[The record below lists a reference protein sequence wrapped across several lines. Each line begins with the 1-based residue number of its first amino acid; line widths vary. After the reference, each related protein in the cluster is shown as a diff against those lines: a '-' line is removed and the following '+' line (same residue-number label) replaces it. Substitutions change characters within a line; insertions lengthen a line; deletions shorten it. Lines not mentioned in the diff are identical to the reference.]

1 MNEEE
6 VLSAGGMPISHP
18 AYVAKLHPHFV
29 NREFVT
35 ITYRTDPEALAKVV
49 PAPLK
54 PASDP
59 LVNYEFIRMPDA
71 TGLGDYHESGQTIP
85 VTFDG
90 QPGAYTHAMYVDDF
104 AAIAQG
110 RELMGYPKVLASP
123 HVEVRRD
130 FILCT
135 LDYNDV
141 RVVTATMT
149 YKRKR
154 VDDAV
159 ARRALEAPGFLL
171 KLIPHIDGSPRICEL
186 VKFRVGDLVVR
197 GAWTGEATLELHPHV
212 QAPVAALP
220 VLEVVSASHII
231 ADLSLGDCEIAYDYL
246 RERAAR
252 GSARKAR

>member
-1 MNEEE
+1 MTEDE
-6 VLSAGGMPISHP
+6 VLSASSMPVAHP
-18 AYVAKLHPHFV
+18 TYTKGAVRFV

-35 ITYRTDPEALAKVV
+35 ITYRTDPAALAKVV

-59 LVNYEFIRMPDA
+59 LVKYEFIRMPDA
-71 TGLGDYHESGQTIP
+71 TGLGDYTESGQVVP
-85 VTFDG
+85 VTFYG
-90 QPGAYTHAMYVDDF
+90 QPAAYTHAMYVDDF

-110 RELMGYPKVLASP
+110 RELMGYPKVLANP

-130 FILCT
+130 TILCT
-135 LDYNDV
+135 LEYYGV

-154 VDDAV
+154 VDDAM
-159 ARRALEAPGFLL
+159 ARRALETPGFLL
-171 KLIPHIDGSPRICEL
+171 KLIPHIDGSPRVCEL
-186 VKFRVGDLVVR
+186 VKFRLGDLVLR

-220 VLEVVSASHII
+220 VREVVSAMHVV
-231 ADLSLGDCEIAYDYL
+231 ADLSLGDAEIAYDYL

-252 GSARKAR
+252 ESVRRAG

>member
-6 VLSAGGMPISHP
+6 VLSAGSMPLAHP
-18 AYVAKLHPHFV
+18 AYLAKLHPHFV

-35 ITYRTDPEALAKVV
+35 VTYRTDPAALARVV

-54 PASDP
+54 PARDP
-59 LVNYEFIRMPDA
+59 LVNYEFVRMPDA
-71 TGLGDYHESGQTIP
+71 TGLGNYHESGQVIP
-85 VTFDG
+85 VTFEG
-90 QPGAYTHAMYVDDF
+90 QPAAYTHAMYVDDF

-110 RELMGYPKVLASP
+110 REMMGYPKVLASP
-123 HVEVRRD
+123 KVEVRRD
-130 FILCT
+130 CLVCT
-135 LDYNDV
+135 LEYYGV

-159 ARRALEAPGFLL
+159 ARRALETPGFLV
-171 KLIPHIDGSPRICEL
+171 KLIPHIDGSPRVCEL

-220 VLEVVSASHII
+220 VLEVVSATHVI
-231 ADLSLGDCEIAYDYL
+231 ADLSLGDAEIAYDYL
-246 RERAAR
+246 RERAGRATAR
-252 GSARKAR
+252 RAG

>member
-6 VLSAGGMPISHP
+6 VLSAGGMPIAHP
-18 AYVAKLHPHFV
+18 AYVAKLHPHFF

-35 ITYRTDPEALAKVV
+35 ITYRTDPAALAKVV

-54 PASDP
+54 PARDP

-71 TGLGDYHESGQTIP
+71 TGLGDYHESGQVIP

-90 QPGAYTHAMYVDDF
+90 QPATYTHAMYVDDF

-123 HVEVRRD
+123 RVEVRRD
-130 FILCT
+130 CLVCT
-135 LDYNDV
+135 LDYYGV
-141 RVVTATMT
+141 RVATATMT
-149 YKRKR
+149 YKRR
-154 VDDAV
+154 QVDDAI
-159 ARRALEAPGFLL
+159 ARRALETTGYLL
-171 KLIPHIDGSPRICEL
+171 KLIPDVDGSPRICEL
-186 VKFRVGDLVVR
+186 VKFRAGDVVVH

-212 QAPVAALP
+212 QAPVASLP
-220 VLEVVSASHII
+220 VLEVVSATHVI
-231 ADLSLGDCEIAYDYL
+231 ADLSLGDAKIAYDYL

-252 GSARKAR
+252 QPARKAG